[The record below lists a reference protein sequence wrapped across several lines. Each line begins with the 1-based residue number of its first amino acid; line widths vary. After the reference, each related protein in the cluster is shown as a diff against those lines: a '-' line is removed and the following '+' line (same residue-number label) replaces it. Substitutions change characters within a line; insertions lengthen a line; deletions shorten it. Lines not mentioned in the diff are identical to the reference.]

1 MNYQQAN
8 NRATGRN
15 EGESLIGFVMELLKR
30 PQKKRITIK
39 ELQTL
44 AMKAENNVEKLE
56 MILREEES
64 RKAD

>member
-1 MNYQQAN
+1 
-8 NRATGRN
+8 
-15 EGESLIGFVMELLKR
+15 MELLKR